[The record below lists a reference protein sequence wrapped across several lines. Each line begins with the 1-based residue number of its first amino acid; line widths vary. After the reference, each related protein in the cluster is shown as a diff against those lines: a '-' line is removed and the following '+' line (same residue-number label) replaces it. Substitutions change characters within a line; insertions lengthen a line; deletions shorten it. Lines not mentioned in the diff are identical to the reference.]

1 MIFKNRPLAL
11 SILISFALI
20 SCGGGSETAEELP
33 TKISYIISTSVNDGG
48 TISPLS
54 ATIEMGTST
63 SFSLSPNEGY
73 EVTSATGCS
82 GTLNGTTYSID
93 SAVKDC
99 SISVIFSQKFIS
111 QPEHAPKI
119 SVLFPAKKSLLFE
132 KESGLTFK
140 GIATDSSGVKSVRIN
155 GIEAELTPIEKNIAK
170 ELTRI
175 SANTNTSKTTAK
187 ESPVFYPEEVS
198 WQVTLPS
205 VSASTIYIETEDTQ
219 GNINSKANS
228 ITLLYNTYKTPS
240 NFTIDATNNRL
251 IGKVSHNSFN
261 TFNLVNNETSTY
273 TVQQSQVSTPFAY
286 YAKEN
291 IILDTNITDNTIN
304 LQSIDLTSG
313 QTNIVATLDLNVD
326 HQTWDFINLQKIEV
340 VQDQDIAYLLLN
352 YISTVDQND
361 DKSKILAYDFPNKT
375 LTTVIDKKTTN
386 DKIVDAS
393 SFSYSENGLLTIDHD
408 YTRVN
413 EVQLDASDS
422 TILLTDNDT
431 IPVNIVT
438 DLIDNFAYIAGYNA
452 ITKVNLTTYI
462 AELLSL
468 ETEAG
473 ELTLSRIGSIGIDKE
488 NNQLLIGEGPQGI
501 IGINLDTGK
510 RKVVVRDGIGQGSS
524 FIAPRAMVSDKERKI
539 LYVAD
544 DGGEAS
550 AFVAK
555 VDLITG
561 DRVRIVELEDNF
573 NAFITGMAFDETNNK
588 LYITFGDDILY
599 VDLSNNSVSVLSSNS
614 VGYGVVLQDPLGS
627 ELDLINNRL
636 ITFDNANDALIA
648 IDLDNGNRTILSSS
662 LTNAE
667 VGSGIEI
674 SRTSSIAIDTE
685 NQIAY
690 ASSQYYAHVIKIDL
704 ATGERSLLIDS
715 CKTESGS
722 ESLVQAEGMW
732 SSYYHAEAKELFLYS
747 KGIISYNIE
756 SQKCYQT
763 PSLDLLDM
771 VPTLQ
776 YTAYVSDFN
785 NIYLL
790 DLKTGSKVIISK

>member
-11 SILISFALI
+11 SILTSFVLI
-20 SCGGGSETAEELP
+20 SCGGGSETAEESP
-33 TKISYIISTSVNDGG
+33 SKISYVISTSVNDGG
-48 TISPLS
+48 TILPLS
-54 ATIEMGTST
+54 ATIDKGTSAT
-63 SFSLSPNEGY
+63 FSLSPNEGY

-93 SAVKDC
+93 SAVADC

-111 QPEHAPKI
+111 QPENAPKV
-119 SVLFPAKKSLLFE
+119 SVIFPAKKSLLIE
-132 KESGLTFK
+132 KDSEMTFK
-140 GIATDSSGVKSVRIN
+140 GTATDGTGVKSVKVN
-155 GIEAELTPIEKNIAK
+155 GREAELTPIEPNIAK

-175 SANTNTSKTTAK
+175 SANSNTSQTTVK
-187 ESPVFYPEEVS
+187 ESPVFYSEEVN

-228 ITLLYNTYKTPS
+228 ITMLYNTYKTPS

-261 TFNLVNNETSTY
+261 TFNLVNNATAEY
-273 TVQQSQVSTPFAY
+273 TVQQSQASTPFAY
-286 YAKEN
+286 YAKEDV
-291 IILDTNITDNTIN
+291 ILDASITENTIN
-304 LQSIDLTSG
+304 LQSIDLSSG

-326 HQTWDFINLQKIEV
+326 LQTWNVINLQKIEV
-340 VQDQDIAYLLLN
+340 VQGQDIAYLLLN
-352 YISTVDQND
+352 YISTIDRNN
-361 DKSKILAYDFPNKT
+361 DKSVILEFDFPTNA
-375 LTTVIDKKTTN
+375 LTTVIDNKTTN
-386 DKIVDAS
+386 DKIVDADT
-393 SFSYSENGLLTIDHD
+393 FSYSEKGFLTIEHS

-431 IPVNIVT
+431 VPLNIVA
-438 DLIDNFAYIAGYNA
+438 DLIDNFAYIAGYKA
-452 ITKVNLTTYI
+452 ITKINLTTYI
-462 AELLSL
+462 TEVLSL

-473 ELTLSRIGSIGIDKE
+473 ELTLSGIGSIGIDKE

-501 IGINLDTGK
+501 VGINLETGI

-524 FIAPRAMVSDKERKI
+524 LIAPRAMVSDKEKRV

-561 DRVRIVELEDNF
+561 DRVRIVELKDNF
-573 NAFITGMAFDETNNK
+573 NAFITGMAFDETNNR
-588 LYITFGDDILY
+588 LYITFGDDILR

-614 VGYGVVLQDPLGS
+614 VGFGVILKDPIGS

-636 ITFDNANDALIA
+636 LTFDNANDALIA
-648 IDLDNGNRTILSSS
+648 IDLDNGNRTIVSSS

-674 SRTSSIAIDTE
+674 SRTSSIAVDTE

-690 ASSQYYAHVIKIDL
+690 ASSQYYANVVKIDL
-704 ATGERSLLIDS
+704 GTGERSILLDS
-715 CKTESGS
+715 CKSESGY
-722 ESLVQAEGMW
+722 ESLVQSEGMW
-732 SSYYHAEAKELFLYS
+732 SSYYQAGSNKLFLYS
-747 KGIISYNIE
+747 KGITSYNIE
-756 SQKCYQT
+756 SKECRQT
-763 PSLDLLDM
+763 QISSLLDM

-776 YTAYVSDFN
+776 NTAYVSDFN
-785 NIYLL
+785 NVYLL
-790 DLKTGSKVIISK
+790 DLITGSKVIISK